1 MKFLFKEVC
10 ATCFISISTFS
21 TELDTLS
28 THEKKLFLNLRYY
41 IEFEMKNVLQKKTQT
56 ENPYHHQSSNE

>member
-28 THEKKLFLNLRYY
+28 THEKNLFLNLRYY
-41 IEFEMKNVLQKKTQT
+41 IEFEIKNVVQNTQT